1 MTQLPNL
8 ITVSELREYLHISNR
23 KAYELVKNRN
33 FPSIKIGNKY
43 LINAD
48 ELPTWLNKQASMKR

>member
-1 MTQLPNL
+1 MAQLPNL